1 MVTNRDRL
9 ARDPSSGHLLRQALE
24 WKLSE
29 CRSRSMCQCVPL
41 YLCYQ
46 PPLSFVSVLCR
57 PTVVFSSSGDRANAR
72 FYVFHAISRTLIHLS
87 VFCACTPTCP
97 HDPHPT
103 RIPLN
108 ARSREAEELSRVAG
122 DEIWKISEASM
133 DARSRDRMMSAR
145 TGKTSGVQTSFA
157 SPPEHT
163 GCPHEAGTGQAAAT
177 TGPPG
182 GHVTHDARAAA
193 RRTLGSRGW
202 VTGCCTIQDTM
213 RSHQGSEGEGNDVG
227 GGPER
232 GADDQNDQ
240 IPSGRRA
247 PSGGPYPC

>member
-1 MVTNRDRL
+1 MLTDIVHL
-9 ARDPSSGHLLRQALE
+9 ARDSSSGYLLRQALE
-24 WKLSE
+24 GRLYE
-29 CRSRSMCQCVPL
+29 CRSPSMCQCVPL

-157 SPPEHT
+157 SLSDDSA
-163 GCPHEAGTGQAAAT
+163 CSAG
-177 TGPPG
+177 
-182 GHVTHDARAAA
+182 
-193 RRTLGSRGW
+193 L
-202 VTGCCTIQDTM
+202 
-213 RSHQGSEGEGNDVG
+213 EL
-227 GGPER
+227 PER
-232 GADDQNDQ
+232 GWSRIVRADVVAG
-240 IPSGRRA
+240 SGRYGEAARVFLEVMGHRRVQV
-247 PSGGPYPC
+247 GG